1 MMVQAY
7 LRERAADLESKTCSI
22 EKVIE
27 LSASDFKHFRQAPLK
42 DYDFIS
48 ENKADLYCEQGLW
61 QCLLILGAD
70 CEDGILVDPEGF
82 DFALYT
88 AFLPSARRLLPPD
101 MEIDRSYQKIAE
113 PWRDE
118 SRDEMLRMTLH
129 VDGKPGYTLVL
140 PADEEYLDAVKAYLD
155 IDVFADAM
163 LSDIRFKVP
172 YIGDLICDT
181 DCPAVEDYNDFAEA
195 LENIWQKDG
204 MLLTYAAVLEAERPE
219 TLHRAVELLQDLDNY
234 QRIVEGPYE
243 YGQQRLREL
252 LGLND
257 EDIAELEDYM
267 DFGRYGRDCIEHDG
281 TIETEFGL
289 LRRIEPPFTE
299 QWQELQMK

>member
-1 MMVQAY
+1 MVQAY
-7 LRERAADLESKTCSI
+7 LRKKAADLESKTCSI

-27 LSASDFKHFRQAPLK
+27 LFASDFEHFRQAPLE

-48 ENKADLYCEQGLW
+48 ENKADLHCEQGIW

-172 YIGDLICDT
+172 YIGELICDT
-181 DCPAVEDYNDFAEA
+181 DCPAVEDYNDFAGT

-204 MLLTYAAVLEAERPE
+204 MLLTYAAVLDAEKPE

-267 DFGRYGRDCIEHDG
+267 DFGRYGTDCMEHDG

-289 LRRIEPPFTE
+289 LRRLEPPFPV
-299 QWQELQMK
+299 QRQGQRMM

>member
-7 LRERAADLESKTCSI
+7 LQERVADLESKTCSI

-27 LSASDFKHFRQAPLK
+27 LSASDFEHFRQATLK

-48 ENKADLYCEQGLW
+48 ENKANLHCEQGIW

-101 MEIDRSYQKIAE
+101 MEINRSYQKIAE

-118 SRDEMLRMTLH
+118 RRDEMLRMTLR
-129 VDGKPGYTLVL
+129 VDGKPDYTLVL
-140 PADEEYLDAVKAYLD
+140 PADEEYLNAVKAYLD

-195 LENIWQKDG
+195 LEGIWQKDG
-204 MLLTYAAVLEAERPE
+204 MLLTYAAVLDAEKPE
-219 TLHRAVELLQDLDNY
+219 TLHRAVEFLQDLDNY

-267 DFGRYGRDCIEHDG
+267 DFGRYGRDCIEYDG
-281 TIETEFGL
+281 TIETKFGL

-299 QWQELQMK
+299 QEQELRMK

>member
-27 LSASDFKHFRQAPLK
+27 LSANDFKHFRQAPLK

-48 ENKADLYCEQGLW
+48 ENKADLHCAQGIW
-61 QCLLILGAD
+61 QCLLILGTD

-101 MEIDRSYQKIAE
+101 MEIDRSYLSPAE

-129 VDGKPGYTLVL
+129 VDGKPDYTLVL
-140 PADEEYLDAVKAYLD
+140 PADEEYLDAVKAYGL
-155 IDVFADAM
+155 
-163 LSDIRFKVP
+163 
-172 YIGDLICDT
+172 
-181 DCPAVEDYNDFAEA
+181 
-195 LENIWQKDG
+195 
-204 MLLTYAAVLEAERPE
+204 
-219 TLHRAVELLQDLDNY
+219 LHRADY
-234 QRIVEGPYE
+234 QPMLTPV
-243 YGQQRLREL
+243 
-252 LGLND
+252 
-257 EDIAELEDYM
+257 
-267 DFGRYGRDCIEHDG
+267 
-281 TIETEFGL
+281 
-289 LRRIEPPFTE
+289 
-299 QWQELQMK
+299 QEKMEMTM

>member
-1 MMVQAY
+1 MIVQAY
-7 LRERAADLESKTCSI
+7 LQERAADLKSKTCSI

-27 LSASDFKHFRQAPLK
+27 LSVSDFKHFRQAPLK

-48 ENKADLYCEQGLW
+48 ENKADLHYEQGIW
-61 QCLLILGAD
+61 QCLLILGTD

-118 SRDEMLRMTLH
+118 RRDEMLRMTLH
-129 VDGKPGYTLVL
+129 VDGRSDYTLVL

-163 LSDIRFKVP
+163 LSDIHFKVP
-172 YIGDLICDT
+172 YIGELICDT

-204 MLLTYAAVLEAERPE
+204 MLLTYAAVLDAEKPE

-252 LGLND
+252 LGLDD

-267 DFGRYGRDCIEHDG
+267 DFGRYGTDCMEHDG

-299 QWQELQMK
+299 WQGLRMK